1 MSGIRIGVD
10 VGGTFTDAV
19 LTDGSTIW
27 TAKSPT
33 TANFADGVLAAC
45 ELAARRAGET
55 LADMLPRV
63 TRFGL
68 GTTAV
73 TNAITARR
81 GVRVGLLTT
90 RGFEVMWCPRFRM
103 TGCAGGEWR

>member
-1 MSGIRIGVD
+1 
-10 VGGTFTDAV
+10 
-19 LTDGSTIW
+19 
-27 TAKSPT
+27 
-33 TANFADGVLAAC
+33 
-45 ELAARRAGET
+45 
-55 LADMLPRV
+55 MLQRV

-81 GVRVGLLTT
+81 GVRVGLMTT
-90 RGFEVMWCPRFRM
+90 RGFEVMWGPRFRM